1 MALSPNCDTYNLS
14 YISTHNIPEKLY
26 TDFSPG
32 LLGSYK
38 KGLKCFKW
46 LSTFLFTHLCFK
58 CMFPLPLGG
67 NLRMLFMK
75 VLFCLF
81 VFSF

>member
-38 KGLKCFKW
+38 KGKKF
-46 LSTFLFTHLCFK
+46 FLMVIYIFFYTSL
-58 CMFPLPLGG
+58 L
-67 NLRMLFMK
+67 
-75 VLFCLF
+75 
-81 VFSF
+81 

>member
-14 YISTHNIPEKLY
+14 YISTHNIPEKFY

-38 KGLKCFKW
+38 KG
-46 LSTFLFTHLCFK
+46 
-58 CMFPLPLGG
+58 
-67 NLRMLFMK
+67 
-75 VLFCLF
+75 
-81 VFSF
+81 